1 MDGIEDGPEQIVEGI
16 TEDPDEIVVLVSDG
30 ARRFIAE
37 HGGELYV
44 WVSVHGLIFPML
56 LLEASTERPQA
67 QRLFF
72 RRRRV
77 KGLDL
82 MLQADRRIWPLTL
95 DIDLCSHGKK
105 VCAYWNGL
113 AFVA

>member
-1 MDGIEDGPEQIVEGI
+1 MSGGDIVEGI
-16 TEDPDEIVVLVSDG
+16 TVDPGDIRVLVSDG

-44 WVSVHGLIFPML
+44 WVTIHGVLFPVQI
-56 LLEASTERPQA
+56 LESATGRPRA
-67 QRLFF
+67 QGLFF
-72 RRRRV
+72 RRRHV
-77 KGLDL
+77 EGFDL

-95 DIDLCSHGKK
+95 DIDLCAHGTK

-113 AFVA
+113 AWVA

>member
-1 MDGIEDGPEQIVEGI
+1 MSAGDIVEGI
-16 TEDPDEIVVLVSDG
+16 TDDPGDIRVLVSEG

-37 HGGELYV
+37 HGGALYV
-44 WVSVHGLIFPML
+44 WVTSHGVLFPVEI
-56 LLEASTERPQA
+56 LEATTEHPQTPG
-67 QRLFF
+67 LFF

-77 KGLDL
+77 AGFDL

-95 DIDLCSHGKK
+95 DVDLCSHGKK

-113 AFVA
+113 AWVA